1 MEHTEVSWRLIV
13 KIVLVAAAT
22 LLGLYLIYQVR
33 SVIGLLLIAVFFAL
47 AIAPAVNWLHNRKV
61 PRALAILL
69 VYLSIGAAIFGIG
82 LLLVPPVV
90 NGVDNL
96 SEDLPGYIDDLR
108 NNDQFRKYDDRYD
121 ITDKLQDQVDQL
133 PSKLDD
139 AASTL
144 QDVTVGVFSRF
155 VELFAI
161 LVITFFFLM
170 EGPRMLEFGFAQMPK
185 ARERRLRKIAKDVS
199 EAISGYVFGNFVI
212 SVFAGL
218 VTYATL
224 RILGIPFA
232 VPLAFLYAF
241 LDLIPLV
248 GATIGGILVGIVVAF
263 FDFPGDLIVWA
274 IVVIAYQQIENY
286 LIQPY
291 VYGKAVRVH
300 PLIVIVAIL
309 IGASLLGILGA
320 LVAIPIAAAIQSVVI
335 DWWTFREER
344 IAAAKKPKA
353 RRKPAAKRKAKPK
366 PKPKPKPA

>member
-13 KIVLVAAAT
+13 KIVLVTAAT
-22 LLGLYLIYQVR
+22 LVGLYLVYQVR
-33 SVIGLLLIAVFFAL
+33 SVIGLLLIALFLAL
-47 AIAPAVNWLHNRKV
+47 AVAPAVNWLHERRV

-69 VYLSIGAAIFGIG
+69 VYFSLGLAIFGIG

-90 NGVDNL
+90 NGVENL
-96 SEDLPGYIDDLR
+96 SQDLPGYIDDLR

-121 ITDKLQDQVDQL
+121 ITEKLQDQVDEL

-144 QDVTVGVFSRF
+144 QDVTVGVFSSF
-155 VELFAI
+155 VQLFAI

-170 EGPRMLEFGFAQMPK
+170 EGPKILEFSYGQMPK
-185 ARERRLRKIAKDVS
+185 AREKRMRKIAADIS

-224 RILGIPFA
+224 SILNIPFA

-274 IVVIAYQQIENY
+274 IVVIAYQQVENY
-286 LIQPY
+286 LIQPV

-320 LVAIPIAAAIQSVVI
+320 LVAIPIAAAIQSVVL
-335 DWWTFREER
+335 DWWAFRQGP
-344 IAAAKKPKA
+344 ILAATEPKP
-353 RRKPAAKRKAKPK
+353 RRKPAAKRK